1 MKLEVINLKKE
12 YRKYFRK
19 CLAVDN
25 LSFTIETSEITGF
38 IGPNGSGKTT
48 TMKMILTIDSCDGG
62 DIKLNGLSILEY
74 PELIREYFGYVPDIL
89 PSNKDMTVHEYLD
102 FFACAYNYKSP
113 VRQEILEE
121 IEELTHLSEIK
132 EKIIANL
139 SNGMKQRVSIA
150 RSLISDPDFIIM
162 DEPASGLD
170 PKERI
175 ELKELLKYLKK
186 LGKGI
191 FISSHILSDLSEIC
205 DSVVII
211 EKGKLLKAGKI
222 NDVIGEVAKS
232 HRPIFQIQTVALLDE
247 EIVKAIS
254 LEPMVSNISVN
265 GNTIEFEYAGSEE
278 QAVEMIGGLTEKGFR
293 FSSFGF
299 KQENLESVF
308 MNLTKGDLQ

>member
-1 MKLEVINLKKE
+1 MKLEVINLKKQ
-12 YRKYFRK
+12 YKN

-25 LSFTIETSEITGF
+25 LSFSIKTGEITGF

-48 TMKMILTIDSCDGG
+48 TMKLILTIDKCDGG
-62 DIKLNGLSILEY
+62 NIKLNGVSILDY
-74 PELIREYFGYVPDIL
+74 PEMIREYIGYVPDVL
-89 PSNKDMTVHEYLD
+89 PSNKDMTVYEYLD
-102 FFACAYNYKSP
+102 FFACAYSYKTP
-113 VRQEILEE
+113 FRQEILQE
-121 IEELTHLSEIK
+121 ILDLTNLSKIK
-132 EKIIANL
+132 DKIIANL
-139 SNGMKQRVSIA
+139 SKGMKQRVSIA

-175 ELKELLKYLKK
+175 ELKKILVFLKK

-211 EKGKLLKAGKI
+211 EKGKLLKAGKL
-222 NDVIGEVAKS
+222 NDVIGEVEKS
-232 HRPIFQIQTVALLDE
+232 HSPIFQIQTITSCE
-247 EIVKAIS
+247 EEVVKIIS
-254 LEPMVSNISVN
+254 LEPMVSKILVN
-265 GNTIEFEYAGSEE
+265 GNTIQFEYTGSEE
-278 QAVEMIGGLTEKGFR
+278 DAVKMIGGLTEKGFR

-308 MNLTKGDLQ
+308 MNLTKGGLQ